1 MDYPVEYPPLP
12 LPRCFFSFLS
22 FLEDCETNFF
32 FLLSCTKPHF
42 FFVGYLKP
50 IFLGNPRERGTTN
63 TVGKGGVRLPETCWI
78 VKREEWGTTLPF
90 LPPPLQQRGREGGW
104 KLSEARRQATTV
116 FQTQAVPRPT
126 LTQSR
131 CSHVGVPMSP
141 HLLCTQG
148 SLSCSRQKDLF
159 FFSSEL

>member
-1 MDYPVEYPPLP
+1 MGDNPP
-12 LPRCFFSFLS
+12 F
-22 FLEDCETNFF
+22 
-32 FLLSCTKPHF
+32 
-42 FFVGYLKP
+42 
-50 IFLGNPRERGTTN
+50 
-63 TVGKGGVRLPETCWI
+63 
-78 VKREEWGTTLPF
+78 
-90 LPPPLQQRGREGGW
+90 PPSPTPAAREGGW